1 MQVCRGRCRN
11 RAYATAT
18 GLLTTRERGQQRK
31 KHRAFKADRELQ
43 ALVRDLVAA
52 RTAAFMNQDDVA
64 AKMGTTKTAIPRLE
78 SGFGTRPTMTTIE
91 EYALAV
97 GASVEIRVRTRFPPL
112 P

>member
-1 MQVCRGRCRN
+1 
-11 RAYATAT
+11 
-18 GLLTTRERGQQRK
+18 LLTTRERGRQRK
-31 KHRAFKADRELQ
+31 KRTGAFKADRELQ

-91 EYALAV
+91 KYALAV

>member
-1 MQVCRGRCRN
+1 V
-11 RAYATAT
+11 
-18 GLLTTRERGQQRK
+18 
-31 KHRAFKADRELQ
+31 
-43 ALVRDLVAA
+43 
-52 RTAAFMNQDDVA
+52 
-64 AKMGTTKTAIPRLE
+64 ISRLE